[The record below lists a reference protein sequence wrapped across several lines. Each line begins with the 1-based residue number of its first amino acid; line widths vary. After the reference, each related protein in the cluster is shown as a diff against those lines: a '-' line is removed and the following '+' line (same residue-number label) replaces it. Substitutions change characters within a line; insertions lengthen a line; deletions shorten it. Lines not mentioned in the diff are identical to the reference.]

1 VRRIFL
7 DVAPQLLNRIEVRR
21 VGRQLVPG
29 QAIGMGGKEVLHG
42 FAGMVAGA
50 ILNQQKVLLGLGTP
64 LRNRQLSF
72 NLLDM
77 EVEEVPL

>member
-1 VRRIFL
+1 MQT
-7 DVAPQLLNRIEVRR
+7 AEVC
-21 VGRQLVPG
+21 
-29 QAIGMGGKEVLHG
+29 
-42 FAGMVAGA
+42 
-50 ILNQQKVLLGLGTP
+50 KVLLGLGTP